1 MFRGKKILCVI
12 PARKNSKGIKNKNIQ
27 KINGKPLIYFPI
39 KASLRSK
46 LIDKT
51 IFSSD
56 SKIYQKLALKFGA
69 DSPYIRSSKL
79 SKDTTSSFDVIK
91 DILLRLK
98 KSQIFFDII
107 VLLEPT
113 SPFTESKDIDNA
125 IKKMI
130 NKKFISLVS
139 ILETSKYSI
148 DFQFKKF
155 KNNEIKALSAKN
167 IHKRR
172 QDVKKTHILDGS
184 IYISLV
190 SNFLKNRGFLSNKT
204 YGYEIAKWKSIEIDD
219 EYDLMLSRMI
229 YKLKK

>member
-12 PARKNSKGIKNKNIQ
+12 LARKNSKGIKNKNIQ

-39 KASLRSK
+39 KASLKSK

-69 DSPYIRSSKL
+69 ESPYIRSSKL
-79 SKDTTSSFDVIK
+79 SRDTTPSFDVIE

-98 KSQIFFDII
+98 KSQIFYDII

-125 IKKMI
+125 LKIMI
-130 NKKFISLVS
+130 DGKFISLVS
-139 ILETSKYSI
+139 ILECSKYSI
-148 DFQFKKF
+148 NFQFKKF
-155 KNNEIKALSAKN
+155 KNNKIKALSTKN

-172 QDVKKTHILDGS
+172 QDVTKTHILDGS
-184 IYISLV
+184 VYISFV
-190 SNFLKNRGFLSNKT
+190 SDFLKNRGFLSDKT
-204 YGYEIAKWKSIEIDD
+204 YGYELPKWKSIEIDD

>member
-12 PARKNSKGIKNKNIQ
+12 PARKKSKGIKNKNIQ

-39 KASLRSK
+39 KASLQSK

-69 DSPYIRSSKL
+69 KSPFIRSSKL
-79 SKDTTSSFDVIK
+79 SKDTTPSFDVIK
-91 DILLRLK
+91 DILFKLK
-98 KSQIFFDII
+98 KNQIFFDII

-125 IKKMI
+125 LKIMI
-130 NKKFISLVS
+130 DGKFISLVS

-155 KNNEIKALSAKN
+155 KNNKIKALNTKN

-172 QDVKKTHILDGS
+172 QDVKKTYILDGS
-184 IYISLV
+184 IYISSV
-190 SNFLKNRGFLSNKT
+190 NDFLKNRGFLSNKT
-204 YGYEIAKWKSIEIDD
+204 FGYELAKWKSIEIDD

>member
-1 MFRGKKILCVI
+1 MFKGKKILCVI

-39 KASLRSK
+39 NASLKSK
-46 LIDKT
+46 FIDKT
-51 IFSSD
+51 LFSTD

-69 DSPYIRSSKL
+69 ETPYLRSKNL
-79 SKDTTSSFDVIK
+79 SKDTTPSFNVIK
-91 DILLRLK
+91 DILAKLK
-98 KSQIFFDII
+98 KHQIFFDII

-125 IKKMI
+125 IKMMI

-139 ILETSKYSI
+139 IFEASKYSI
-148 DFQFKKF
+148 DFQFKKL
-155 KNNEIKALSAKN
+155 KNNKIKAFNTKN
-167 IHKRR
+167 VHKRR

-184 IYISLV
+184 IYISFV
-190 SNFLKNRGFLSNKT
+190 NDFIKNRGFLSNKT
-204 YGYEIAKWKSIEIDD
+204 YGYELSKWKSIEIDD
-219 EYDLMLSRMI
+219 EHDLILSRMI